1 VGAQTDAKPSLFA
14 CSRGIQR
21 RDKTRR
27 WRERDSNF
35 WSRRLQEPFETLI
48 GSRGIAPSDG
58 EADSV
63 AGGTGGLKP
72 RSSAG
77 GSILTGAFNEKSLR
91 PGLGKRFVKMPRAV
105 LIPGIISR
113 SERRPG

>member
-1 VGAQTDAKPSLFA
+1 VEGTGFELLVRPVTGT
-14 CSRGIQR
+14 SRPL
-21 RDKTRR
+21 
-27 WRERDSNF
+27 SA
-35 WSRRLQEPFETLI
+35 
-48 GSRGIAPSDG
+48 RGIAPSGG

-77 GSILTGAFNEKSLR
+77 GSILTGAFNEKSPRL
-91 PGLGKRFVKMPRAV
+91 GLGKRFVKMPRAV

>member
-1 VGAQTDAKPSLFA
+1 M
-14 CSRGIQR
+14 QR
-21 RDKTRR
+21 RSCHFLAARPIATPGPADYR
-27 WRERDSNF
+27 N
-35 WSRRLQEPFETLI
+35 LETLI

-77 GSILTGAFNEKSLR
+77 GSIPTGAFNEKSPL
-91 PGLGKRFVKMPRAV
+91 PGLAKRFVKMPRAV
-105 LIPGIISR
+105 LIPCIISR

>member
-1 VGAQTDAKPSLFA
+1 M
-14 CSRGIQR
+14 QR
-21 RDKTRR
+21 RSCHFLAARPIASPGPAGYR
-27 WRERDSNF
+27 N
-35 WSRRLQEPFETLI
+35 LETLI